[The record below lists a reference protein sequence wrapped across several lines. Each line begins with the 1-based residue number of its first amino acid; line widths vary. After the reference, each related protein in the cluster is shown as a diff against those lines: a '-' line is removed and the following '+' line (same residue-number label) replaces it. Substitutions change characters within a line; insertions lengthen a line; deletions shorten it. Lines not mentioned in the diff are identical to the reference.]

1 MHKPERD
8 RDLESLTAGDEE
20 AAGSSLSEQ
29 VRRIVAAAEIS
40 AAEIRRDMEAHT
52 ARRLTE
58 IEAEALADASRIRAE
73 AEAEAADYLA
83 RSREGIDAFTESRI
97 RRLTELSDSLSEH
110 AEMVD
115 RRFSGMEKVHRQ
127 LYDLIASLG
136 AAAEAVAREAA
147 APDVP
152 RQAWPPGAPA
162 GSQRANRG
170 EG

>member
-1 MHKPERD
+1 MHEPERD
-8 RDLESLTAGDEE
+8 RDLESLTAGAEE
-20 AAGSSLSEQ
+20 AAASPLSEQ
-29 VRRIVAAAEIS
+29 VGRIVAAAEAS
-40 AAEIRRDMEAHT
+40 AAEIRRDMEAQT
-52 ARRLTE
+52 ARRVTE
-58 IEAEALADASRIRAE
+58 IEAEARADASRIRAQ

-83 RSREGIDAFTESRI
+83 RSREGIDAFTETRI

-147 APDVP
+147 VPGVP
-152 RQAWPPGAPA
+152 REAWPAGPPA
-162 GSQRANRG
+162 GSRRATRG